1 MSVHRFFAISN
12 NVIDDE
18 FVRLEAED
26 FSHIRALRLR
36 PSELFI
42 VCDGEG
48 TDYICRL
55 GERGEDV
62 AVIVETRR
70 TLGEPDVDCGV
81 YLAYAKGDRLDYA
94 VQKSV
99 ELGAREIIL
108 FPSERCI
115 AVPGD
120 ASKKA
125 ARFKRISLEAAKQCG
140 RGRVP
145 NVVTMS
151 SFEDAVSKAARAKLS
166 LFCYEDEK
174 KRSLKSVFESY
185 TGKFET
191 VSIFTG
197 SEGGFTPQEAR
208 LAVDSGMI
216 SVTLG
221 ARILRCETAPI
232 SVLAALMYHSN
243 NL

>member
-1 MSVHRFFAISN
+1 VHRFFTLQN
-12 NVIDDE
+12 NIVDGEII
-18 FVRLEAED
+18 RLGADD

-48 TDYICRL
+48 TDYVCRL
-55 GERGEDV
+55 GERGDDV
-62 AVIVETRR
+62 AVVVESRR
-70 TLGEPDVDCGV
+70 TLGEPDIACGI
-81 YLAYAKGDRLDYA
+81 YLAYTKGDRLDFA

-99 ELGAREIIL
+99 ELGAREIVL

-125 ARFKRISLEAAKQCG
+125 ARFQRISLEAAKQCG

-145 NVVTMS
+145 EVIISN
-151 SFEDAVSKAARAKLS
+151 SFEDAVSKASLANLP

-174 KRSLKSVFESY
+174 QRSLKSVLESY
-185 TGKFET
+185 SGEFET
-191 VSIFTG
+191 VSIVTG
-197 SEGGFTPQEAR
+197 PEGGFSPQEAK
-208 LAVDSGMI
+208 LAAERGMI

-232 SVLAALMYHSN
+232 AAIAALMYHCGD
-243 NL
+243 

>member
-1 MSVHRFFAISN
+1 VHRFFALVDNI
-12 NVIDDE
+12 IDGD
-18 FVRLEAED
+18 FIRLGAED

-81 YLAYAKGDRLDYA
+81 YLAYAKGDRLDFA

-125 ARFKRISLEAAKQCG
+125 ARFQRISLEAAKQCG

-145 NVVTMS
+145 NVLTAN
-151 SFEDAVSKAARAKLS
+151 SFEDAVNKAGRAKLP

-174 KRSLKSVFESY
+174 KHSLKSVLESY
-185 TGKFET
+185 NGKFET

-197 SEGGFTPQEAR
+197 PEGGFSPQEAK
-208 LAVDSGMI
+208 LAADSGMI

-232 SVLAALMYHSN
+232 AALTALMYHSN
-243 NL
+243 NF